1 MQRSETA
8 VQAIVRVWVLI
19 VILAPA
25 ENYIWLKNGK
35 ARKMDWKSWA
45 ALRVAP

>member
-1 MQRSETA
+1 MQRSEKA
-8 VQAIVRVWVLI
+8 VQMVVRVWVLI

-35 ARKMDWKSWA
+35 AEENGLEVLGSS
-45 ALRVAP
+45 